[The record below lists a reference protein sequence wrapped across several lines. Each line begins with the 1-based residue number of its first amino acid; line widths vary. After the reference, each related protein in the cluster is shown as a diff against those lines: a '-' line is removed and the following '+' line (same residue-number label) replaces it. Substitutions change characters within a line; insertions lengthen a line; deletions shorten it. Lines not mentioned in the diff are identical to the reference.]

1 MKIKFLNNELNRDFI
16 LTEKQV
22 RLISLKHGR
31 DVTADLINLAKTEF
45 YSKTFNKFLNE
56 LNARLAN

>member
-31 DVTADLINLAKTEF
+31 DVTPDLLNLSKTEF

-56 LNARLAN
+56 LNARLAH